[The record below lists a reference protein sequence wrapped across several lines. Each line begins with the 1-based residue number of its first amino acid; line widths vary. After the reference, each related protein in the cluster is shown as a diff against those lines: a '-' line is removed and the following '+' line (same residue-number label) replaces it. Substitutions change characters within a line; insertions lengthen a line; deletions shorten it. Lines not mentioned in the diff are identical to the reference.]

1 MILAKLKGYALM
13 AAAVIAA
20 LAVAFLS
27 GWRKGGKAAENELER
42 DHLEQELERQQEGHR
57 QVVEAVEE
65 RREVQDVVDTEEP
78 ENNRQHLLDRWRS

>member
-1 MILAKLKGYALM
+1 VIWAKLKGYALM

-27 GWRKGGKAAENELER
+27 GWRKGGQGAENELER